1 MVQQRNKFKS
11 KFKKT
16 NRPLG
21 FQGYYVEVREG
32 EDAVRAYRKIKRWI
46 KEDKFIDQIRANK
59 TYQKPSEIKREKQK
73 ERRKVLRK
81 LQRERDSNVFL
92 GVQRATIEC
101 LLLYIQFSFLLISS
115 TINPLFFAF

>member
-1 MVQQRNKFKS
+1 MEYQKNKTRP

-16 NRPLG
+16 ERPLG

-46 KEDKFIDQIRANK
+46 KEDKFIEEIRNK
-59 TYQKPSEIKREKQK
+59 NTYRKPSEIKVEKAK

-81 LQRERDSNVFL
+81 LRRDRDSNISMRP
-92 GVQRATIEC
+92 QRGR
-101 LLLYIQFSFLLISS
+101 
-115 TINPLFFAF
+115 